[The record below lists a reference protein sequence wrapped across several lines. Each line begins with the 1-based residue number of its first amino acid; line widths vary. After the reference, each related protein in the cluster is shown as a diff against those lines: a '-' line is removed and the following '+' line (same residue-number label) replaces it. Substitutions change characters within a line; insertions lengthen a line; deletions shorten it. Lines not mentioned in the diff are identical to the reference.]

1 MKGIALAGL
10 FVVLAAPS
18 GHTQG
23 ATADIKPPT
32 PCAAPEFR
40 QLDFW
45 LGDWDAFESTDSTK
59 VIARNRVTS
68 ILGGCVLREAYQ
80 QNDGLVGES
89 YSLWDA
95 SRGLWHQSWVTNRGS
110 LLLLNGRMEGDH
122 MVMTA
127 AEKLADGTPA
137 LLRGMWWSQGKD
149 VHHKA
154 ERSID
159 GGKTWKPVFDIVFRP
174 HRPT

>member
-1 MKGIALAGL
+1 MKP
-10 FVVLAAPS
+10 VVMVGLAAALGVGS
-18 GHTQG
+18 GYFRYQESTG
-23 ATADIKPPT
+23 KPV
-32 PCAAPEFR
+32 AACSTPEFR

-45 LGDWDAFESTDSTK
+45 IGDWDTYEVNDSTK
-59 VIARNRVTS
+59 VVARNRVTS
-68 ILGGCVLREAYQ
+68 ILGGCVLREAYE

-110 LLLLNGRMEGDH
+110 LLLLNGRMEGSR

-127 AEKLADGTPA
+127 AEKTADGTPA
-137 LLRGMWWSQGKD
+137 LLRGMWWAEGRS
-149 VHHKA
+149 VRHKA
-154 ERSID
+154 ERSTD
-159 GGKTWKPVFDIVFRP
+159 AGKTWKPVFDIVFRP